1 MAKLPLDPIALYSLA
16 ILFTDRET
24 DPNSLAA
31 VALAVEDKSGTWA
44 DRAPAVYPVKIIA
57 AAQAIPDR
65 QHLHG
70 QGFAAMG
77 AAAGQDL
84 PAAFGAHP
92 GQEAVNRLVDPSF
105 RLIGAF
111 DHFFSSLWAPG
122 DRKR

>member
-77 AAAGQDL
+77 AAAGQDFPTAL
-84 PAAFGAHP
+84 GTHP
-92 GQEAVNRLVDPSF
+92 GQESVDRLMHPAF
-105 RLIGAF
+105 RLIGTF
-111 DHFFSSLWAPG
+111 DHFLSSF
-122 DRKR
+122 